1 MSSHAETFN
10 NPIDL
15 RDFDDE
21 FARAE
26 SRPPSAEMA
35 LEEIPDGVYD
45 TRIEDVTLNRT
56 STTGNPM
63 IIWRLR
69 IRGPQFEGRTLTK
82 VRVITSKTVTFVK
95 EDLDRLD
102 MRLEKL
108 SELTGRM
115 DEMVD
120 KEVRVF
126 KRTNPERQWSEVYF
140 LRGRK
145 SPESERVTQAA
156 WKTGTD
162 DDLPF

>member
-1 MSSHAETFN
+1 M
-10 NPIDL
+10 PVDL

-21 FARAE
+21 FARAQ
-26 SRPPSAEMA
+26 SRPPSAETA
-35 LEEIPDGVYD
+35 YEEIPDGVYE

-56 STTGNPM
+56 SSTGNPM
-63 IIWRLR
+63 IIWKLR
-69 IRGPQFEGRTLTK
+69 IRGPQCEGRTLSK
-82 VRVITSKTVTFVK
+82 VRVITAKTVSFVK

-102 MRLEKL
+102 MKLEKL
-108 SELTGRM
+108 SDLNGRL

-120 KEVRVF
+120 REVRVF

-145 SPESERVTQAA
+145 APQSEQRAASPSP